1 MIVAF
6 HNAFV
11 INYRKD
17 TAIITFRVGYFT
29 FYGVIFVE
37 N

>member
-11 INYRKD
+11 INCRKD
-17 TAIITFRVGYFT
+17 TAIITFYGGDFT
-29 FYGVIFVE
+29 FYGVISV
-37 N
+37 